1 MWAAGA
7 ARSAE
12 LLEKR
17 LVTASIISH
26 HKKFMLLK

>member
-12 LLEKR
+12 FLEKR
-17 LVTASIISH
+17 LVSASIISH